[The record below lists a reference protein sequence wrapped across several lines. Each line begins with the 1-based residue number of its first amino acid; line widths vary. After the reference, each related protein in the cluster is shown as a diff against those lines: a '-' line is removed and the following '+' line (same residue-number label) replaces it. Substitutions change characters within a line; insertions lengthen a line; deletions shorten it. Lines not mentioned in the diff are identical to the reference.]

1 MALSDYET
9 ALVTGASS
17 GIGAAVVTS
26 LCDAGLT
33 VYAAARRRDR
43 LDELAAET
51 GCLPLVLDV
60 LDTDR
65 IYAELADKGIDI
77 LVNNAGLGRGI
88 EGFANTSP
96 GDIEVTIQTNVLAAL
111 HVVRA
116 VIPGMNERARGHI
129 VNIGSVAG
137 LYPVNSIVYGASK
150 GAVHLMSQ
158 NMRVELAGSGIRVTE
173 ICPGRVATEFFD
185 TAFDDEQAKRDF
197 SSGFDILQAED
208 IAATIRF
215 ALDMPRHVNIGLIE
229 MTPTEQHLGGGT
241 ITPVNDN

>member
-17 GIGAAVVTS
+17 GIGAATVRT
-26 LCDAGLT
+26 LCAAGIK
-33 VYAAARRRDR
+33 VHAAARRRDR

-60 LDTDR
+60 NDTDDV
-65 IYAELADKGIDI
+65 YAELADKGIDI
-77 LVNNAGLGRGI
+77 LVNNAGLGRGF
-88 EGFANTSP
+88 EDFSTTP
-96 GDIEVTIQTNVLAAL
+96 PEDIEITIQTNVIAAL
-111 HVVRA
+111 HVARA
-116 VIPGMNERARGHI
+116 VIPAMKERKRGHI

-173 ICPGRVATEFFD
+173 LCPGRIATEFFEK
-185 TAFDDEQAKRDF
+185 AFDDEDKKKAF
-197 SSGFDILQAED
+197 ATGFNIMQVED
-208 IAATIRF
+208 IADTIMF
-215 ALDMPRHVNIGLIE
+215 ALDTPWRVNIGLIE
-229 MTPTEQHLGGGT
+229 MTPTEQHMGGGS
-241 ITPVNDN
+241 INPVEGH